1 MNQRVL
7 VSGGLRVGDPAR
19 ALIGAALAEITG
31 QSIEVFEER
40 LSGPTPWLLDLPTE
54 AEARRLGDWAMAAA
68 GVRTML
74 VPAVGA
80 PAPSRAAGLAFL
92 ESRLGADSGRERA
105 QVEAEDAE
113 QVRRQAE
120 AQKKA
125 RALAEDRAPAPR
137 EARQSG
143 PIRPQAGG
151 ERLEL
156 DDAAR
161 PRSRRESAPLPQNV
175 ERPHHDLELQP
186 ERPPITRVAL
196 GVGSVLLLGFL
207 VAPSIFGPVHRGA
220 VQDELGTALRALAD
234 NPLVDERSTRQAVAG
249 ALRAER
255 LDPETFEIEVFVA
268 EDRLA
273 VGLEADR
280 GFALRTPEPGIRL
293 RARARGEGR
302 FLART
307 YPIDAYVDVL
317 LPAAQLKGK
326 AEPFWGD
333 FVRLDTP

>member
-54 AEARRLGDWAMAAA
+54 AEAVRLAEWALATA
-68 GVRTML
+68 GVRTMR

-92 ESRLGADSGRERA
+92 ESRLGVESGRERA

-156 DDAAR
+156 DDAETAMFWR
-161 PRSRRESAPLPQNV
+161 IADMRDMLAENSRRGAAKALAAKAREMGRTGGDRDRVEASALSASLRASLGAPSDDFAAAAAAGAAAAVAAPEAINV
-175 ERPHHDLELQP
+175 YA
-186 ERPPITRVAL
+186 TRV
-196 GVGSVLLLGFL
+196 
-207 VAPSIFGPVHRGA
+207 
-220 VQDELGTALRALAD
+220 
-234 NPLVDERSTRQAVAG
+234 
-249 ALRAER
+249 
-255 LDPETFEIEVFVA
+255 
-268 EDRLA
+268 
-273 VGLEADR
+273 
-280 GFALRTPEPGIRL
+280 
-293 RARARGEGR
+293 
-302 FLART
+302 
-307 YPIDAYVDVL
+307 
-317 LPAAQLKGK
+317 LPAPADDEDEDEEG
-326 AEPFWGD
+326 ARD
-333 FVRLDTP
+333 